1 MERDL
6 EGSASG
12 RLQSATDAAMVAAEK
27 ANIDAR
33 RETLQRMRKLRPTG
47 RIPLELSPDAS
58 IEQLPDLALEDG
70 DKIIIPPKPAVM
82 YVMGAV
88 FNENSFLYKPN
99 KTFSNYLEQ
108 AGGVT
113 LDADESGIYILKA
126 DGSVAPENKSW
137 FKLGS
142 TRQMLPGD
150 TIVVPE
156 KQDKS
161 TFTKKLINWTQ
172 ILYQFG
178 IGVAALKVLRN

>member
-1 MERDL
+1 
-6 EGSASG
+6 
-12 RLQSATDAAMVAAEK
+12 MVAAEK

-33 RETLQRMRKLRPTG
+33 RDALQRMKKLSPTG
-47 RIPLELSPDAS
+47 RIPLELAPDAG
-58 IEQLPDLALEDG
+58 IEQLPELALEDG
-70 DKIIIPPKPAVM
+70 DKIIIPPKPTVM

-99 KTFSNYLEQ
+99 KTYGNYLEQ

-113 LDADESGIYILKA
+113 RDADESRIYVLKA
-126 DGSVAPENKSW
+126 DGSVAPENSSW

-142 TRQMLPGD
+142 NRQLLPGD

-161 TFTKKLINWTQ
+161 SFTKQLRDWTQ